1 MSCNFAELIHSN
13 VWVCFLGSCVCVCV
27 CVCVCF
33 QSLSRVWL
41 FATPWTLAHQIL
53 LSMEFTRQEYWSGLP
68 FPPLGDLP
76 NSGLEP
82 SSLASPALAGGF
94 FVSVLLGK
102 PQGWLYHLWI
112 FRDSFTSSF
121 PIWMSFI
128 SSPSLIAMTRTSSTV
143 LNVSGEGWHPFLD
156 PYPKEKAFSILLL
169 CYCVCCSLSSI

>member
-1 MSCNFAELIHSN
+1 MKFLFHFYVWMSE
-13 VWVCFLGSCVCVCV
+13 WVK
-27 CVCVCF
+27 
-33 QSLSRVWL
+33 SLSRVRL